1 MKSKKRRIAVVG
13 LPLLQSVNNLGSVA
27 IANYAERRGNWRF
40 VFGAEATVEAFR
52 FLRTVDCDGAIVRV
66 LSPAMKRE
74 AMKVRVPLINVS
86 SWLENPGVPT
96 VRHDYKTCGHLA
108 AEHLLEKGFRRFGC
122 VIVPG
127 GCIPRRCK
135 MFLETIQAQGFQA
148 SLFNLRHPK
157 PFLRQPI
164 SPHERRRFVNWIRG
178 LQPPAALVLMDDW
191 DAPTLMNACREA
203 GLEIPRDLVVISI
216 GLHSETL
223 ASCPVPL
230 SAVQE
235 DHETQMALVVEKL
248 EQMMSGRRL
257 AEKLVEV
264 PPLGVFE
271 RASTAT
277 LTIADRDV
285 AHALEFIRANRGEPI
300 NVATVVDRVGIS
312 RATLDRRFRDEIGQT
327 PHDYLIQQRIRLAQD
342 LLLATPAPTLK
353 HISTASGFSNR
364 RRLNMV
370 FKQVTGLLPAQWR
383 NAQNRSHG

>member
-1 MKSKKRRIAVVG
+1 MVG

-74 AMKVRVPLINVS
+74 AMKVHVPLINVS

-96 VRHDYKTCGHLA
+96 IRHDYKTCGRLA
-108 AEHLLEKGFRRFGC
+108 AEHLLGKGFRRFGC

-127 GCIPRRCK
+127 GCIPRRSE
-135 MFLETIQAQGFQA
+135 MFLETIQARNLQA
-148 SLFNLRHPK
+148 SLFHLRHPK

-164 SPHERRRFVNWIRG
+164 SPQEHKRFVNWIRR

-191 DAPTLMNACREA
+191 DAPTLMNASREA
-203 GLEIPRDLVVISI
+203 GLEIPLDLVVISI
-216 GLHSETL
+216 GIHSETL
-223 ASCPVPL
+223 AACPVPL

-235 DHETQMALVVEKL
+235 DHEAQMELVVEKL

-257 AEKLVEV
+257 ANMLVEV
-264 PPLGVFE
+264 PPQGVFE

-277 LTIADRDV
+277 LAITDRAV
-285 AHALEFIRANRGEPI
+285 ARAVEFIRAHRNEPI
-300 NVATVVDRVGIS
+300 NIVSVVETVGVS
-312 RATLDRRFRDEIGQT
+312 RKTLDRRFRDEIGQT
-327 PHDYLIQQRIRLAQD
+327 PHDYLIQQRIRLAQGPVAGGASTD
-342 LLLATPAPTLK
+342 VKAYFDCQRIQQPPPVERGVQASDGAPAG
-353 HISTASGFSNR
+353 A
-364 RRLNMV
+364 M
-370 FKQVTGLLPAQWR
+370 A
-383 NAQNRSHG
+383 